1 MYMNKSVAVV
11 AAILVATLVVAI
23 TLAAT
28 PEAFAKGRG
37 NSIKIQKNVQNAE
50 QHGSGNSQHQCSFN
64 GHPC

>member
-1 MYMNKSVAVV
+1 MNKSVAAI
-11 AAILVATLVVAI
+11 AAILVATLVVIAI

>member
-1 MYMNKSVAVV
+1 M
-11 AAILVATLVVAI
+11 VVAI

-37 NSIKIQKNVQNAE
+37 NTIKIQKNVQNAE